1 MALMG
6 ELEVGGDALN
16 SRTGVNRS
24 ILVTTTSQLVFP
36 NQFRVLLF
44 IKNDTNTDIWIN
56 FNDHA
61 EPVPT
66 KGFKID
72 KNGGYL
78 ELGKFKGAI
87 YAVVASGTAYLTAME
102 L

>member
-1 MALMG
+1 MG
-6 ELEVGGDALN
+6 ENEVGGDALN

-24 ILVTTTSQLVFP
+24 KLITTQSQLIFP
-36 NQFRVLLF
+36 NQFRILLF
-44 IKNDTNTDIWIN
+44 MKNDTNKDIWIN
-56 FNDHA
+56 FNEHA
-61 EPVPT
+61 EAIPE

-87 YAVVASGTAYLTAME
+87 YAVVESGTAFLTAME